1 MEVFMATFYNQ
12 ATLSYNGNVT
22 NSNITVG
29 EIIESLSATKTAVID
44 EYSLN
49 ENVSYIISIVNS
61 GATDFSNIT
70 LTDNL
75 GAYDFNTQTLV
86 PLTYIPNSVRYYVN
100 GTLQSVP
107 QVTSVNP
114 LTISGISIPANS
126 NAVIVYSAE
135 VNNFA
140 PLDATASI
148 VNQAV
153 ISGTG
158 IATDITVTETI
169 TPEQTAN
176 LTISKSISPSTVVE
190 NGQITYTFVIQ
201 NTGNTPV
208 NATDNTIFTDAFDP
222 ILSNL
227 QVTFNDVVWTEG
239 TNYSYNEATGLFTSL
254 SNQIT
259 VPSATY
265 TQDTTTGNWI
275 IQPGVSILTIT
286 GTV

>member
-1 MEVFMATFYNQ
+1 MATFYNQ

-61 GATDFSNIT
+61 GATAFSNIT

-100 GTLQSVP
+100 GTLQAVP

-208 NATDNTIFTDAFDP
+208 NATDNTIFTDTFDP